1 MGTGQFLLRSG
12 VITFSACRALM
23 SMGGALKVDGKL
35 GLRILGMGKM
45 EDGNFSSKMG
55 YLVSITKKKQTNHY
69 MMS

>member
-1 MGTGQFLLRSG
+1 MGKYTTYPSVRARSSEVGTGQFLLRSG

-45 EDGNFSSKMG
+45 EDGNVSSKMG
-55 YLVSITKKKQTNHY
+55 
-69 MMS
+69 